1 MEKLYIILAKMTL
14 FVLGWM
20 LCASLIPIPQASS
33 TAMGR
38 LWEEVIPLACLIA
51 FTVILWILD
60 KRQERIRLIG
70 QPVKSG
76 LFGIVGGFVW
86 IIMTIAVLSVAGV
99 MYIDSIN
106 RVTMLGAWLAVI
118 LFNVAIQEL
127 LVRGYLYHMLQMNYN
142 TITAVII
149 TTVLFTVFHGGALT
163 GGVMPI
169 LNMVTM
175 SLVLTAAMEY
185 TDSLLAPV
193 LMHFMRVSLGAVLIG
208 GAFAEGQYPFVFT
221 MGFEGSPLLSGGDYQ
236 MDGSLLSVI
245 VNVIFAAVIFVA
257 YKKKPQEETEEE

>member
-20 LCASLIPIPQASS
+20 LCSSLIPIPQANS

-38 LWEEVIPLACLIA
+38 LWEEVIPLACLA
-51 FTVILWILD
+51 VFTVILWILD
-60 KRQERIRLIG
+60 KRQEKIRLIG
-70 QPVKSG
+70 KPVKSG
-76 LFGIVGGFVW
+76 LFGIVCGFIW
-86 IIMTIAVLSVAGV
+86 IVMAVVVLSVAGV

-118 LFNVAIQEL
+118 LLNVTIQEL

-142 TITAVII
+142 TIVAII
-149 TTVLFTVFHGGALT
+149 VTTILFTVFHGGVLT

-185 TDSLLAPV
+185 TNSLLAPI

-208 GAFAEGQYPFVFT
+208 GTPAEGLYPFVFT
-221 MGFEGSPLLSGGDYQ
+221 MGFEGSPMLSGGDYQ

-245 VNVIFAAVIFVA
+245 VNVIVTAAIFVA
-257 YKKKPQEETEEE
+257 YKKKPKEEQDEE